1 MKKPSSEFFESSSI
15 QSSDERIEVSQFLL
29 SFFMERTNWGGANMH
44 KCSVISGSLVQKASL
59 AAETTSGEILVAF
72 WPKHDLRSN
81 LKSAF
86 S

>member
-1 MKKPSSEFFESSSI
+1 
-15 QSSDERIEVSQFLL
+15 
-29 SFFMERTNWGGANMH
+29 MERTNWEGANMH
-44 KCSVISGSLVQKASL
+44 KCSVISGSSVQKASL